1 MSMNNFVAFIAQYLF
16 LASPI
21 LVLYAWVIRNKK
33 EQVFHWT
40 YFVFTIL
47 LAGLFGYVGGH
58 LYFHARPFIVT
69 GIAPLFAH
77 AADNSFPSDHT
88 LLTAAIA
95 SGLWVIS
102 KRINIMAWLIAI
114 LVGIARV
121 MAGVHWPV
129 DIIGSMVMA
138 ILAGAVSF
146 FMAKAVHKSISAS
159 PYLHR
164 GHITSKDPRT

>member
-1 MSMNNFVAFIAQYLF
+1 MNINNLVAFIAQYLF
-16 LASPI
+16 LVSPL

-33 EQVFHWT
+33 EQAFQWT

-47 LAGLFGYVGGH
+47 LTGLCGYVGGH

-95 SGLWVIS
+95 SGLWGIS
-102 KRINIMAWLIAI
+102 KRISLVAWLIAV
-114 LVGIARV
+114 LVGVARV
-121 MAGVHWPV
+121 IAGIHWPI
-129 DIIGSMVMA
+129 DIIGSIAMA
-138 ILAGAVSF
+138 LIAGVASLVIT
-146 FMAKAVHKSISAS
+146 KVVHKSISAS

-164 GHITSKDPRT
+164 SRLTSKDPRT